1 MPKRLSQL
9 PRHQSSASRRFLARR
24 QPDRRIRC
32 MEDGRTSLRNSRN
45 GCSLNEQ
52 TFTPGQGGCMATIQA
67 QMWKGSNFTIEQV
80 PATKPQTAVF
90 RFTGPFTARDMF
102 QSLTPAEMRQ
112 LLEPASCDGHTVQV
126 LDLTAV
132 PYMDSAGLGIIVSHY
147 VRCQAKG

>member
-1 MPKRLSQL
+1 
-9 PRHQSSASRRFLARR
+9 
-24 QPDRRIRC
+24 
-32 MEDGRTSLRNSRN
+32 
-45 GCSLNEQ
+45 
-52 TFTPGQGGCMATIQA
+52 MATIQA

-147 VRCQAKG
+147 VRCQAKGVKLVLAGVGPKVLLLFQMTNTHQLVPTAATVEEAASA